1 MRARPDIQTAVS
13 FLTKR
18 VCAPDKDN
26 WKKMKRVL
34 KYFKGTMYMKL
45 TLEVDCMTTI
55 SWYVDA
61 SYGAHM
67 DLKGHTRMTMTLGKG
82 ASMSFSHGQKFNVK
96 SSTECE
102 LVGVNVTIPQMMWG
116 RYFIEAQGYTVEHN
130 ILY

>member
-1 MRARPDIQTAVS
+1 
-13 FLTKR
+13 
-18 VCAPDKDN
+18 
-26 WKKMKRVL
+26 
-34 KYFKGTMYMKL
+34 MYMKL

-67 DLKGHTRMTMTLGKG
+67 DLKGHTGMMMTLGKG
-82 ASMSFSHGQKFNVK
+82 ATMSFLHGQKLNVK

-102 LVGVNVTIPQMMWG
+102 LVGVNDAILQMMWG

-130 ILY
+130 ILYQDNKSTILFATNGRSSSSKRTKHITHRYLLIALI